1 MPFDMEFTELINTR
15 ESIRSYDPARPV
27 PEDVLK
33 RILEAGRI
41 ALSAANRQP
50 WKFLLISSPGMLE
63 KVRASYGREWFHDA
77 PHVLVVVGLKDQA
90 WKRSFDGYNSV
101 ETDAAIAMTH
111 IILAAENEGVG
122 ACWIANYDPEILRE
136 ALSDILSAED
146 NQVIFG
152 ITPLGFPMH
161 QFRKSGTKKRK
172 EFSEVVLYL

>member
-1 MPFDMEFTELINTR
+1 MEFTELIKRR
-15 ESIRSYDPARPV
+15 ESIRDYDPARPV

-33 RILEAGRI
+33 RILDAGRR

-50 WKFLLISSPGMLE
+50 WKFLLISSQGMLE

-122 ACWIANYDPEILRE
+122 ACWIANYDPEILWE
-136 ALSDILSAED
+136 ALRDIPGGDD

-152 ITPLGFPMH
+152 ITPLGYPRH
-161 QFRKSGTKKRK
+161 EFRKSGIKKRK
-172 EFSEVVLYL
+172 ELSEVVVYL